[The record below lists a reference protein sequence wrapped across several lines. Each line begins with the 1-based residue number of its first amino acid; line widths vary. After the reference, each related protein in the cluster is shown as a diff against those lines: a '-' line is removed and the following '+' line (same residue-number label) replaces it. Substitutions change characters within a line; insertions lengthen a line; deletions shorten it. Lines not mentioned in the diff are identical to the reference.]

1 MDSRFSA
8 FELDS
13 CNARSGAAA
22 GISALPRR
30 GTARPVVAI
39 FGEWNTA
46 NLGDRAIHHEVLRF
60 FAECGWHTSS
70 FGLGSLT
77 RIDAHKAQ
85 GMPPGTAAGKN
96 AAQRLSP
103 VTKRVLRGVR
113 QRCRMPALLHSLNR
127 VQAIA
132 VGGGALLS
140 DANLHFP
147 QSLAVLAA
155 SAKLLNKP
163 VFCLGCSAEGKWSV
177 QGEKK
182 IRRFLAACAMIAAR
196 DDVTAERILGVL
208 HRPVPVFGDFCLT
221 EAGLSAEKF
230 REHAPDGIAINVCR
244 VPAPWDAA
252 QERYEHTLV
261 AMANRFLRGAAGSG
275 PRTVRIFTTGTP
287 DDVLPAQRVFS
298 RLAGGRVELHV
309 PRDLEQLRGVLRNSA
324 LVLASRL
331 HGAVLALAENV
342 PVVGFSPAPK
352 LNNFL
357 STMGL
362 EQYSFGFG
370 DHRDLARCFESA
382 DYAALFARQR
392 RLLLQAPMWAGR
404 AMVRRALEAGACAP
418 GKPARPEI
426 ECT

>member
-1 MDSRFSA
+1 MNSRFSA

-13 CNARSGAAA
+13 CNAGPGAAA
-22 GISALPRR
+22 RVSALPRR
-30 GTARPVVAI
+30 GTARPVVAV

-60 FAECGWHTSS
+60 FADCGWHVSS
-70 FGLGSLT
+70 FGLGSLA
-77 RIDAHKAQ
+77 RIDSHGTQSA
-85 GMPPGTAAGKN
+85 PPGTSAGKS
-96 AAQRLSP
+96 AAQRFSP
-103 VTKRVLRGVR
+103 ATKRVLRGVR
-113 QRCRMPALLHSLNR
+113 QHCRMPSLLHSLSR

-147 QSLAVLAA
+147 QSLAVLAG

-163 VFCLGCSAEGKWSV
+163 VFCLGCSAEGEWSE
-177 QGEKK
+177 QGERK
-182 IRRFLAACAMIAAR
+182 IRRFLAACAMIAVR

-230 REHAPDGIAINVCR
+230 RKRAPDGIAINVCR

-261 AMANRFLRGAAGSG
+261 AMANRFLHEGAGSE

-309 PRDLEQLRGVLRNSA
+309 PRSLEQLSGVLQAST

-342 PVVGFSPAPK
+342 PIVGFSPAPK
-352 LNNFL
+352 LKNFL

-362 EQYSFGFG
+362 EQYSFSFG
-370 DHRDLARCFESA
+370 DHCNLVRCLESA
-382 DYAALFARQR
+382 DCAALFARQR
-392 RLLLQAPMWAGR
+392 HLLLQAPIWAGR
-404 AMVRRALEAGACAP
+404 AMVRRMLEAGAGAP
-418 GKPARPEI
+418 GRPAHPDT